1 MTEHDERRTA
11 WDRRHAE
18 REHIESDEPD
28 PVLVREAEPLPPG
41 RALDLACGDGRN
53 AVWLAHRGWQVTA
66 VDFSSVALDRGR
78 RRAAAAQVKVDW
90 QVHDLLAWSPPE
102 GGFDLVSLIYLHL
115 PPDERRLVL
124 QRAARALAPGGRL
137 LVVGHDRRNLVEGV
151 GGPQD
156 PRMLYTPEEIVAEV
170 QGVAIERSEALR
182 ASHAGRPRVDAV
194 VVGRRV
200 PA

>member
-1 MTEHDERRTA
+1 MTEHDERRMA

-28 PVLVREAEPLPPG
+28 PVLVREAAPLPPG

-78 RRAAAAQVKVDW
+78 RRAAAARVEVDW

-102 GGFDLVSLIYLHL
+102 GSFDLVSLIYLHL

-156 PRMLYTPEEIVAEV
+156 PRVLYTPEEIVAEV
-170 QGVAIERSEALR
+170 PGVVIERADALR
-182 ASHAGRPRVDAV
+182 TSDGGRPRVDAV